1 MESVTPPAP
10 LGTEATEG
18 RLGDLVEALPEAAEV
33 CVSFALAPRPGS
45 AAQARRLMRAQLDR
59 WAVRDD
65 DARDAAALVLS
76 ELVTN
81 AVVHTASRRII
92 CELCADP
99 EKLRITVRDEGCGS
113 GVPRPVHRG
122 ADEEH
127 GRGLLLVDAVSS
139 AWGVHDA
146 GPGIGLTVW
155 AELQR
160 TGAPVSTTAACA

>member
-1 MESVTPPAP
+1 MTPPAP
-10 LGTEATEG
+10 LRTEAAEG
-18 RLGDLVEALPEAAEV
+18 RLGDLAEAWPEAAEV

-45 AAQARRLMRAQLDR
+45 VAQARRLMREQLDG

-65 DARDAAALVLS
+65 DACDAAALVLS

-92 CELCADP
+92 CELCADS
-99 EKLRITVRDEGCGS
+99 EKLRIAVRDEGCGS
-113 GVPRPVHRG
+113 GTPRPAHRG

-146 GPGIGLTVW
+146 GPGVGLTVW
-155 AELQR
+155 AELPR
-160 TGAPVSTTAACA
+160 TASAAPACA

>member
-1 MESVTPPAP
+1 MTPPAP
-10 LGTEATEG
+10 LRTDAAEG
-18 RLGDLVEALPEAAEV
+18 RLGDLAEACPEAAEV

-45 AAQARRLMRAQLDR
+45 VAQARRLMRTQLDG

-65 DARDAAALVLS
+65 DACDAAALVLS

-99 EKLRITVRDEGCGS
+99 EKLRIAVRDEGCGS
-113 GVPRPVHRG
+113 GMPRPAHRG

-146 GPGIGLTVW
+146 GPGFGLTVW
-155 AELQR
+155 AELPR
-160 TGAPVSTTAACA
+160 SAS

>member
-1 MESVTPPAP
+1 MTPPAP
-10 LGTEATEG
+10 LGTEAVGG
-18 RLGDLVEALPEAAEV
+18 RLGVLAETRPEDAAEV

-45 AAQARRLMRAQLDR
+45 VAQARRLMRARLGD

-65 DARDAAALVLS
+65 DACDAAALILS

-92 CELCADP
+92 CVLCADS
-99 EKLRITVRDEGCGS
+99 EKLRIAVRDEGCGS
-113 GVPRPVHRG
+113 GMPRPVHRG
-122 ADEEH
+122 ADDEH

-146 GPGIGLTVW
+146 GPGIGRTVW
-155 AELQR
+155 AELRR
-160 TGAPVSTTAACA
+160 TPTEAVSASA

>member
-10 LGTEATEG
+10 LGTEAAEG
-18 RLGDLVEALPEAAEV
+18 RLGDPAEERPVCVAEV

-45 AAQARRLMRAQLDR
+45 VAQARRLMRVRLGE

-65 DARDAAALVLS
+65 DACDAAALILS

-99 EKLRITVRDEGCGS
+99 EKLRIAVRDEGCGS

-146 GPGIGLTVW
+146 GPGIGRTVW
-155 AELQR
+155 AELRR
-160 TGAPVSTTAACA
+160 TAAGAPEFA

>member
-1 MESVTPPAP
+1 MTPPAP
-10 LGTEATEG
+10 LRTEATEG
-18 RLGDLVEALPEAAEV
+18 RPGDLALAWPEDAEV

-45 AAQARRLMRAQLDR
+45 VAQARRLMRTQLDG

-65 DARDAAALVLS
+65 DACDAAALVLS

-99 EKLRITVRDEGCGS
+99 EKLRIAVRDEGCGS
-113 GVPRPVHRG
+113 GTPRPVHRG

-155 AELQR
+155 AELPR
-160 TGAPVSTTAACA
+160 TAPVSTSACA

>member
-1 MESVTPPAP
+1 MTPPAP
-10 LGTEATEG
+10 LRTEAAGG
-18 RLGDLVEALPEAAEV
+18 RLGDLAEARPEDAEV

-45 AAQARRLMRAQLDR
+45 VAQARRLMRTQLDG
-59 WAVRDD
+59 WAVGDD
-65 DARDAAALVLS
+65 DACDAAALVLS

-99 EKLRITVRDEGCGS
+99 EKLRIAVRDEGCGS
-113 GVPRPVHRG
+113 GMPRPVHRG
-122 ADEEH
+122 TDEEH

-146 GPGIGLTVW
+146 GPGIGRTVW
-155 AELQR
+155 AELR
-160 TGAPVSTTAACA
+160 RSSSPTTTATAYA